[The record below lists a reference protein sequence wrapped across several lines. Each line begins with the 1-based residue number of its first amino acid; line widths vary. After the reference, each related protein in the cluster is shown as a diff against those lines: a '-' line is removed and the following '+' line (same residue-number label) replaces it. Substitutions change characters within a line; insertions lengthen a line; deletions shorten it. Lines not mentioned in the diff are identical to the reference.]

1 MNLKLAVFD
10 MAGTTV
16 HDDDAVHTHF
26 AQALGCAGVQA
37 TRNEL
42 NAVMGLPKPEAIRL
56 VLESRVSSKADISAE
71 LVSSVHRLF
80 LRCILDYYQTSSDV
94 REVTGTTEILRRLRR
109 AGVKTVLDTG
119 FSRSIAEAILARIG
133 WEEAGLLD
141 AVVTSD
147 DVPRGRPW
155 PDMIYRAMAL
165 TDVTDP
171 RSVAKIGD
179 TPSDL
184 REGTAAGCGW
194 VIGVTGGSHTAEELQ
209 RCPHTHLI
217 GSVADLG
224 QIFELNAAFISVPFE
239 QDGARAA

>member
-16 HDDDAVHTHF
+16 QDDDAVHTHF
-26 AQALGCAGVQA
+26 ARALSCVGVQA
-37 TRNEL
+37 TRDEL

-56 VLESRVSSKADISAE
+56 VLESRASSKAAVSAE
-71 LVSSVHRLF
+71 LVSSVHRVF
-80 LRCILDYYQTSSDV
+80 LRCIMDYYQVSSDV
-94 REVTGTTEILRRLRR
+94 CEVAGTTEVLRRLRR

-119 FSRSIAEAILARIG
+119 FSRPIAEAILARVG
-133 WEEAGLLD
+133 WEADGLLD

-147 DVPRGRPW
+147 DVTRGRPW

-165 TDVTDP
+165 TNVTDP

-209 RCPHTHLI
+209 SCPHTHLI

-224 QIFELNAAFISVPFE
+224 QIFDLNAAFILVPRE
-239 QDGARAA
+239 QTDARAA